1 MRSVFKNPAIV
12 AALAAIFCC
21 NIAVGLA
28 AQLLPLMMETQG
40 FSGRFMGI
48 SAAMWPL
55 GVILSSFFLPKLIKT
70 KGARTVALAS
80 IISLAVCLAL
90 LPNLNP
96 ATLGLPIRLIFGVAI
111 AGLFTVSESWI
122 LSEAQ
127 DSARGQV
134 IGIYMTT
141 LTITFGLGPLIV
153 ARTGNQSFAP
163 WLIAIACLASGFLVI
178 AKVKLKSTTRD
189 EAHSSMLSVVTKIPL
204 VFLFLGS
211 VAMFENIMIP
221 FFTIYGMRSGL
232 SLAAASNL
240 LGFSIIAC
248 ALTYYPTGRLA
259 DRWSRRGVVIITL
272 ILAITCA
279 LLLAIEVT
287 KWTAWPIALLLRTGG
302 FGLYGVAM
310 TVMGDKLKGA
320 ELITGSSLLTLMWGI
335 GGIAGPPI
343 AGTAI
348 DYFGINALPFLIAAP
363 FIICFAALALNK
375 FEVVRAN
382 HD

>member
-1 MRSVFKNPAIV
+1 
-12 AALAAIFCC
+12 
-21 NIAVGLA
+21 
-28 AQLLPLMMETQG
+28 
-40 FSGRFMGI
+40 
-48 SAAMWPL
+48 
-55 GVILSSFFLPKLIKT
+55 
-70 KGARTVALAS
+70 
-80 IISLAVCLAL
+80 L